1 MAMTLRCTAST
12 ASGTRDTGDD
22 GALTAFVLLLLV
34 AFVALLGLVV
44 DGGAVVTAHQAAE
57 VEAEQAARA
66 GSGAISIDGLRTGV
80 VRLDEVAAVDGAE
93 RFAAAAGHPATATEA
108 GGVVTVHIGYDVP
121 TVILGMV
128 GIDVLH
134 VTAVASAENL
144 HGVTVGAP

>member
-1 MAMTLRCTAST
+1 MPMT
-12 ASGTRDTGDD
+12 GTRAGAIGSGPGDTDD
-22 GALTAFVLLLLV
+22 EGVLTAFVLLLLV
-34 AFVALLGLVV
+34 ALMALLGLVV

-66 GSGAISIDGLRTGV
+66 GSGAISIDGLRSGV
-80 VRLDEVAAVDGAE
+80 VRLDDAAAVAAAE
-93 RFAAAAGHPATATEA
+93 QFAAAAGHPATATVV
-108 GGVVTVHIGYDVP
+108 GGVVTVRLGYDIP

-144 HGVTVGAP
+144 HGVTVGVP